1 MIRNDPARHLALR
14 ISTIRAERGWS
25 LADLATRSGVSKA
38 MLSKIEREEVS
49 PTAAILVKIATAVN
63 ITLAELLTPELA
75 DDSRLLR
82 MAQQPTWTDPAT
94 GYFRRQVFQ
103 SKRSPLEIVTIEM
116 PAQAFVSFAASSYQ
130 FTQHVVWVLEG
141 ALTIVE
147 GENRSQ
153 LAAGD
158 RLEFGPPSDITFTNE
173 SKDLCRYVVA
183 VIRR

>member
-1 MIRNDPARHLALR
+1 
-14 ISTIRAERGWS
+14 
-25 LADLATRSGVSKA
+25 
-38 MLSKIEREEVS
+38 
-49 PTAAILVKIATAVN
+49 
-63 ITLAELLTPELA
+63 
-75 DDSRLLR
+75 

-173 SKDLCRYVVA
+173 SKDLCLYVVA